1 MSISWSL
8 GTFKDRADEK
18 QQLDRYFKMLSMQ
31 AEINAKQRDI
41 ENQAITRSDLRL
53 DPVFTE
59 KSSVDRMKDG
69 SLQRELAYNRLK
81 TIFSTTDT
89 DSLLASLIAKDE
101 VLLFNTYADKFFDEY
116 RINDNISTSLFQTN
130 WNLFL
135 KKLSSAE
142 NIGNTL
148 SDIKDILEGNR
159 ADTNQLL
166 QDISASSL
174 STNEKLEA
182 IREVAQESFVNGAK
196 LNDIIKDLK
205 ASGMSAADVQRIVA
219 NLSKEENKLVDFQ
232 DRQNVE
238 IEKNEA
244 IKYGKEL
251 DALGV
256 DGLIDAFKYFLDD
269 NGFNRGRTSVITA
282 NGVQRSYPTFK
293 LLQEPINLNY
303 LKSAMLLVKH
313 PYIFDSQLSTL
324 PIDEIVSL
332 ASYRG
337 STKRGDVKVDKKPV
351 TPIRSAPMQ
360 QYKEAADFYFKE
372 LNKLKLEELKAMYDA
387 EFGQKDWIPT
397 FSHEGK
403 MISKRKDFLDLNDR
417 NNLINALVLKQFPKF
432 NEKDLSRPPQAPEQE
447 TESAYFL
454 NVIDKDEK
462 ELNDQF
468 YQTFKKERYIPVLFK
483 EDDGSVRKI
492 FVEKPEKAEEF
503 NNEYVEDIRP
513 MEKAVALLMNRY
525 KNLTAEELSRIIFD
539 PQNIRFDQTRSSPAR
554 SQFARSLQSTPASR
568 RSMRTPQTTPRT
580 GAPTEELRQRVYEQL
595 GGKPPEELRRDLTEE
610 FGQSELKEEPRWQ
623 FRQPTDKKQMEND
636 TRGARDYIAGLWNM
650 KGRGDQALKTYV
662 TRNFNGVFANVPED
676 KNIMVWSNRD
686 KNAVGNQKGI
696 IKKYYKKIE
705 ALTLNR
711 FPNADLTGISIP
723 FEKSADHPYGLGL
736 PKVQVPKHKA
746 AGRYLVHIPSLQRGY
761 LYIQYPSGWR
771 IAHFKKQAI
780 SSDMQTM
787 IWNMIDDKQFD
798 SKLYKKLKAD
808 EKKLYDE
815 VVHMIRVPVNEI
827 KGLGMHKKLTD
838 TERDHCIKRLKIL
851 TGEVMAGSNSKKTIK
866 ELKILVL
873 QMLDKGYISRADFN
887 KIIHQIMIVEE

>member
-81 TIFSTTDT
+81 TIFSSTDT
-89 DSLLASLIAKDE
+89 DSLLASFIAKDE

-159 ADTNQLL
+159 ADTKQLL

-205 ASGMSAADVQRIVA
+205 ASGISAADVQRIIA
-219 NLSKEENKLVDFQ
+219 GLPEKEDDLIDFQ
-232 DRQNVE
+232 DRQPIQIE
-238 IEKNEA
+238 IAEA
-244 IKYGKEL
+244 KEASKAL
-251 DALGV
+251 DALGA
-256 DGLIDAFKYFLDD
+256 DGLIDAFNYLVD
-269 NGFNRGRTSVITA
+269 NNFDNDGRDRTSVVTA
-282 NGVQRSYPTFK
+282 NGVQRSYPTSK

-303 LKSAMLLVKH
+303 LKSAILKAKYPLA
-313 PYIFDSQLSTL
+313 FDSRSTTLS
-324 PIDEIVSL
+324 IDNIVSL
-332 ASYRG
+332 VTYRG
-337 STKRGDVKVDKKPV
+337 TPRKIEEPLLLPPVDQKEVSAYMEEMNEADDLTVNTIFIRTFKNKAFVPGFGNDGKRINVRHGTVLNGGKDGIILALTLNKFPGIDNAKQIFGNPDL
-351 TPIRSAPMQ
+351 IRSSPVQ
-360 QYKEAADFYFKE
+360 KYKKEGVFYFRE
-372 LNKLKLEELKAMYDA
+372 LNKLKLEELKAIYDA
-387 EFGQKDWIPT
+387 ELGQKDWIPT

-417 NNLINALVLKQFPKF
+417 NNLINALVLKQFPKI
-432 NEKDLSRPPQAPEQE
+432 NEKDLSRPPQAPEQA
-447 TESAYFL
+447 TESAYYL
-454 NVIDKDEK
+454 NVIDTD
-462 ELNDQF
+462 
-468 YQTFKKERYIPVLFK
+468 
-483 EDDGSVRKI
+483 
-492 FVEKPEKAEEF
+492 
-503 NNEYVEDIRP
+503 
-513 MEKAVALLMNRY
+513 
-525 KNLTAEELSRIIFD
+525 
-539 PQNIRFDQTRSSPAR
+539 
-554 SQFARSLQSTPASR
+554 
-568 RSMRTPQTTPRT
+568 
-580 GAPTEELRQRVYEQL
+580 
-595 GGKPPEELRRDLTEE
+595 
-610 FGQSELKEEPRWQ
+610 QSELKEEPRWQ
-623 FRQPTDKKQMEND
+623 FRQPTDRKQMEND
-636 TRGARDYIAGLWNM
+636 TRDARDFIAGLWNM

-662 TRNFNGVFANVPED
+662 TRTFNGVFANIPED

-827 KGLGMHKKLTD
+827 KGLGTHKKLTD
-838 TERDHCIKRLKIL
+838 TERDNCMKRLKIL